1 MQPSIRERGGNFT
14 TQSGDN
20 ITLTC
25 TVDAAPLPH
34 IVWLRNGLF
43 LETTLNDKFQ
53 LVVETVAS
61 IRSDIDDARRST
73 LTIFNLTSS
82 DSGFYLC
89 RGSNGFGQPAMFE
102 TFQLTVISGMQLIAV
117 LILGC
122 IFILYISF
130 TTESVDYC
138 TNSPCQHGGT
148 CINWKSSYTCVCLR
162 GWNGTNCEYRE
173 LLVRLDLSL

>member
-25 TVDAAPLPH
+25 TVDAAPLPD

-43 LETTLNDKFQ
+43 IETTLNDKFQ

-73 LTIFNLTSS
+73 LTIFNLTSR
-82 DSGFYLC
+82 DSGSYLC
-89 RGSNGFGQPAMFE
+89 RASNGFGRPAVFR
-102 TFQLTVISGMQLIAV
+102 TSQLIVISGMKLTAG
-117 LILGC
+117 LKWG
-122 IFILYISF
+122 
-130 TTESVDYC
+130 
-138 TNSPCQHGGT
+138 
-148 CINWKSSYTCVCLR
+148 
-162 GWNGTNCEYRE
+162 
-173 LLVRLDLSL
+173 